1 MDNFFIFRKNTH
13 NYFQIISNKNKKTVR
28 YDSETISYKTPLLWV
43 NLSEEYKLANSLSEL
58 KSKIKTWKLTH
69 VSVGY
74 ANLSFRI

>member
-1 MDNFFIFRKNTH
+1 MDTFFIFRKNTH

-43 NLSEEYKLANSLSEL
+43 NLSEEYKLANSLSKL